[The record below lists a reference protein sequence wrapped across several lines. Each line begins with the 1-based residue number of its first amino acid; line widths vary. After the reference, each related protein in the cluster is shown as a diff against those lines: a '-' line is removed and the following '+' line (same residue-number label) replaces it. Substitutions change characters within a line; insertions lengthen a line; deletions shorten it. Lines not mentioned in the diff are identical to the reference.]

1 MYSKEDCA
9 IIKKYNGT
17 ISPKTYE
24 LYKTKN
30 AGDRAKKV
38 CNNNYKNLYCINTVC
53 ENVNNNINPFTMKPF
68 NSKNQKLK
76 TKLINDC
83 ANKPADK
90 DFCECVHT
98 ESERNEILDHCRK
111 FQQDDTKNPKTDR
124 KIKKDGKKYKELK
137 YQCNMCMKEINVDRL
152 SQQSSQSSS
161 SQSSLGNGGF
171 SPNFSYSSSEASQ
184 EQVNEI
190 NALEANL
197 RDLDNQISILNE
209 RERLLSIEL
218 EAKESEIDDLKTEM
232 KNIKILYDKCRE
244 DRTNDYEIIE
254 TLKKNYN
261 DLNQSKIQLEN
272 DKKTLED
279 QFLKDRDERVRLLT
293 EITEKNELIENL
305 KLQIQDKDNNIKQ
318 LKTECDEQLQ
328 ILGIQLSNKEKE
340 IKKLIK
346 RIQDLEESGDIGYD
360 LDDNEYNILDEFQE
374 LENQYNEIKR
384 QYDEKN
390 LEFQELNLL
399 SQQSI
404 KIIESKNTEIS
415 NLDKKYKSCVQN
427 IKDSEDETKKRISEL
442 VQQINKIESENS
454 KCKKDLSN
462 KNKNILDL
470 QKQLQEQ
477 TNKYTDIK
485 NAVQQFLNEAE
496 RKEKENEENDKKFN
510 MRMKQ
515 LENENIQ
522 KSNRIQQ
529 LELENSE
536 LIDISERLRVP
547 EGEINQESFL
557 EYNQRLEQYE
567 QDIRDLERLNNDLK
581 DEILQ
586 LNDSNNIT
594 IDEYN
599 EYRNLLLSII
609 DKLNY
614 LGFNL
619 RDNGIEIDDIGD
631 INDILNWLDI
641 INDQIIQ
648 VNVPRQYDFDVE
660 VLTPLED
667 YEGELENEPF
677 EDYEGE
683 LEGQQLV
690 NIQEEPEGFV
700 EDIETVESLPK
711 TKSGRVIKP
720 RKRLIEEDEI

>member
-24 LYKTKN
+24 LYKTKI

-38 CNNNYKNLYCINTVC
+38 CNNNYKNLYCVNTVC

-76 TKLINDC
+76 TKLMNDC

-111 FQQDDTKNPKTDR
+111 FQQDDSKNPKTNR
-124 KIKKDGKKYKELK
+124 KIKKDSKTYKKLK
-137 YQCNMCMKEINVDRL
+137 YQCNLCMKEINVERL
-152 SQQSSQSSS
+152 SQQSSQPSSRS
-161 SQSSLGNGGF
+161 SSLGNGGF
-171 SPNFSYSSSEASQ
+171 SPNFSYPSSEASQ
-184 EQVNEI
+184 ERVNS
-190 NALEANL
+190 LEANV
-197 RDLDNQISILNE
+197 RDLDEQISRLNE

-244 DRTNDYEIIE
+244 DRTNDYQIIE
-254 TLKKNYN
+254 RLKKNYN
-261 DLNQSKIQLEN
+261 DLNETKTQLEN
-272 DKKTLED
+272 DKRILED

-305 KLQIQDKDNNIKQ
+305 KLQIQNKDNTIQ
-318 LKTECDEQLQ
+318 LLKSECDEQLQ
-328 ILGIQLSNKEKE
+328 ILGIQLSNKERE
-340 IKKLIK
+340 IKKLVK
-346 RIQDLEESGDIGYD
+346 RIQDLEESGDIGYEID
-360 LDDNEYNILDEFQE
+360 ENEYNISEEFQELENQYKE

-384 QYDEKN
+384 IYEEKN
-390 LEFQELNLL
+390 LEFEELNLL
-399 SQQSI
+399 SQQSVQ
-404 KIIESKNTEIS
+404 IIDSKNTEIS
-415 NLDKKYKSCVQN
+415 NLDKKYKNCLQN
-427 IKDSEDETKKRISEL
+427 IKDSEEETKNRISQM
-442 VQQINKIESENS
+442 VQQINNINSENS

-462 KNKNILDL
+462 KNKNIIDL

-496 RKEKENEENDKKFN
+496 KKEKENQENDKKFN

-547 EGEINQESFL
+547 ESDIDQESFL
-557 EYNQRLEQYE
+557 EYTQRLEQYQ
-567 QDIRDLERLNNDLK
+567 QDIRDLEQLNNDLK

-586 LNDSNNIT
+586 LNDENNIT

-599 EYRNLLLSII
+599 EYRNLLLTII

-619 RDNGIEIDDIGD
+619 RDVGIEIDDVED
-631 INDILNWLDI
+631 INDILSWLDI

-648 VNVPRQYDFDVE
+648 VNAPPQYDFDVE
-660 VLTPLED
+660 VLTPIED
-667 YEGELENEPF
+667 YEE
-677 EDYEGE
+677 E
-683 LEGQQLV
+683 LEGQPLEYV
-690 NIQEEPEGFV
+690 SIEEEPEGFV
-700 EDIETVESLPK
+700 EDIENIESLPK
-711 TKSGRVIKP
+711 SKSGRVIRP
-720 RKRLIEEDEI
+720 RRRLIEEDEI

>member
-24 LYKTKN
+24 LYKTKT
-30 AGDRAKKV
+30 AGDRAKKI
-38 CNNNYKNLYCINTVC
+38 CNQNYKNLYCINTVC
-53 ENVNNNINPFTMKPF
+53 ENVSNNINPFTMKPF

-111 FQQDDTKNPKTDR
+111 FQQDDTKNPKTNR
-124 KIKKDGKKYKELK
+124 KIKKDGKKYKQLK
-137 YQCNMCMKEINVDRL
+137 YQCNMCMKEINVERL

-161 SQSSLGNGGF
+161 SQSSFGNGGF
-171 SPNFSYSSSEASQ
+171 SPNFSYPSSEASQ
-184 EQVNEI
+184 EQVNDMD
-190 NALEANL
+190 ALQSNVRE
-197 RDLDNQISILNE
+197 LDEQISRLNE

-218 EAKESEIDDLKTEM
+218 EKKESEIDDLQTEM

-244 DRTNDYEIIE
+244 DRTNDYELIE

-261 DLNQSKIQLEN
+261 DLNQIKIQLEN
-272 DKKTLED
+272 DKKILED

-293 EITEKNELIENL
+293 EISEKNEFIENL
-305 KLQIQDKDNNIKQ
+305 KLQIQNKNNTIQK
-318 LKTECDEQLQ
+318 LKSECDEQLQ
-328 ILGIQLSNKEKE
+328 ILGIQLSNKQRE
-340 IKKLIK
+340 INKMIK
-346 RIQDLEESGDIGYD
+346 RIQDLEESGDIGYEI
-360 LDDNEYNILDEFQE
+360 DDNEYNVSEEFQE
-374 LENQYNEIKR
+374 LENQYRELENQYDEIKR
-384 QYDEKN
+384 KYEEKI
-390 LEFQELNLL
+390 LEFEELNLL

-404 KIIESKNTEIS
+404 KIIESKNIEIS
-415 NLDKKYKSCVQN
+415 NLDKKYKNCVQN
-427 IKDSEDETKKRISEL
+427 TKDSEDETKKKISEL
-442 VQQINKIESENS
+442 VQQINKIDSENS

-477 TNKYTDIK
+477 TNKYTDFK

-515 LENENIQ
+515 LENENIE
-522 KSNRIQQ
+522 KSNIIKL
-529 LELENSE
+529 LEIENSK
-536 LIDISERLRVP
+536 LIDISETLRSP
-547 EGEINQESFL
+547 ESEIDQESFL
-557 EYNQRLEQYE
+557 QYNQRLEQYE
-567 QDIRDLERLNNDLK
+567 QDIRDLEKLNNELK

-586 LNDSNNIT
+586 VNVQNNIT

-599 EYRNLLLSII
+599 EYRNLLLAII

-619 RDNGIEIDDIGD
+619 RDNGVEINDIED

-641 INDQIIQ
+641 INDQIIEI
-648 VNVPRQYDFDVE
+648 NAPKDYDFDVE
-660 VLTPLED
+660 VLTPIED
-667 YEGELENEPF
+667 YEE
-677 EDYEGE
+677 E
-683 LEGQQLV
+683 LEGEPLEY
-690 NIQEEPEGFV
+690 IRTESEPEGFV
-700 EDIETVESLPK
+700 EDIENIETVPK
-711 TKSGRVIKP
+711 TRSGRVIKP